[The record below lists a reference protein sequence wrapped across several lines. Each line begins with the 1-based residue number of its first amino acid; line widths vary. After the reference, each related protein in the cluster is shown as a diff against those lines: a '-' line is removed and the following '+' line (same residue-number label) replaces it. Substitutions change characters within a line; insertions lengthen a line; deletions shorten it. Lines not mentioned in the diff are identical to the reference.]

1 MSSTLPIV
9 GRRRVLLG
17 AAALA
22 LLGGSVT
29 TACGSTP
36 PLHEMDALLGQLER
50 AHDDSTLAGNAAT
63 AAPPKLAAVL
73 TVVAAQRAAHA
84 QALTDEITRISGEA
98 PQTSA
103 TGSTASS
110 PTTVPGSSSPTT
122 VPGSSSPTTVP
133 GSSSPT
139 TVPGPPPKP
148 PSTAD
153 VVAALQRSADA
164 ASLLATQQ
172 SGYRAGLLGS
182 IAAAC
187 TASALVALAGQ
198 GQTP

>member
-1 MSSTLPIV
+1 MLV
-9 GRRRVLLG
+9 G

-22 LLGGSVT
+22 LLGGTVV

-36 PLHEMDALLGQLER
+36 PVQDMDALLGQLER
-50 AHDDSTLAGNAAT
+50 AHGDSTLAGNAAT
-63 AAPPKLAAVL
+63 AAPPKIVAVL

-98 PQTSA
+98 PPTSPTA
-103 TGSTASS
+103 TTAS
-110 PTTVPGSSSPTT
+110 
-122 VPGSSSPTTVP
+122 
-133 GSSSPT
+133 
-139 TVPGPPPKP
+139 GPPPKP
-148 PSTAD
+148 PTAAD
-153 VVAALQRSADA
+153 VVAALQQSADG

-187 TASALVALAGQ
+187 TACATVALANARL
-198 GQTP
+198 TR